1 VAKWR
6 RWNAAIHR
14 DLGYLCVGLTLVYAV
29 SGVAVNH
36 RADWNPNYRVS
47 QRSANV
53 ADLSTSAPSSPEYLG
68 AVLGRLEVDGEV
80 LGTFRPDPGS
90 LRIFLDGTTVD
101 VDLSAG
107 RAVVEEVRDRPG
119 LRQANFLHLNH
130 PKKLWTYMA
139 DVYALALAFLAVTGL
154 FVLKGRNGITG
165 RGAWLTAAGVLI
177 PAAFLLFYF

>member
-1 VAKWR
+1 MIKWR

-36 RADWNPNYRVS
+36 RADWNPNYQVNERSVRVD
-47 QRSANV
+47 
-53 ADLSTSAPSSPEYLG
+53 DLDASAPSSPEYVQ
-68 AVLGRLEVDGEV
+68 AVLRRLGMDGEV
-80 LGTFRPDPGS
+80 RGTFRPDPAS
-90 LRIFLDGTTVD
+90 LRIFLDDTTVD
-101 VDLSAG
+101 VDLADG
-107 RAVVEEVRDRPG
+107 EAVVQEVSDRPG

-139 DVYALALAFLAVTGL
+139 DVYAVALALLAVTGL

-165 RGAWLTAAGVLI
+165 RGAWLTAAGVVI